1 MFFKS
6 YHPDCWLCW
15 GCAEF
20 AHTIAWRC
28 PADSYW
34 PLETTLAASPPLLPS
49 YWPAHSQ
56 SYFRCTYRGRRKTKR
71 CQTLITHIFQSFFF
85 KSDFYSGTP
94 DKYLRLALPLLF
106 FCVLPFLG
114 WGGGW
119 TASFTASSQKP
130 MFELWVSPQILLES
144 DQLVLVFTDPHTELL
159 RDGCDKREIWLLT

>member
-1 MFFKS
+1 MHIQRQEENKKVSNS
-6 YHPDCWLCW
+6 YY
-15 GCAEF
+15 
-20 AHTIAWRC
+20 
-28 PADSYW
+28 SY
-34 PLETTLAASPPLLPS
+34 LS
-49 YWPAHSQ
+49 
-56 SYFRCTYRGRRKTKR
+56 K
-71 CQTLITHIFQSFFF
+71 FFF